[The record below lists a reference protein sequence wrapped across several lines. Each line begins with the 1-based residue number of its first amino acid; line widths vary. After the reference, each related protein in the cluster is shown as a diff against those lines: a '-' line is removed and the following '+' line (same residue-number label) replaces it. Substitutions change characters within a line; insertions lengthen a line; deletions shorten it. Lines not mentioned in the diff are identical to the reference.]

1 MGEVSD
7 GVSQWRERGKRRGA
21 EGAGGVVLERLVA
34 VVTDV
39 LEGWLR
45 DQGLEVLF
53 GGDVVAALGDPRGLE
68 TAGGGDIVGWVEVV
82 NVGLEVGPACVG
94 GVEGREEEAAA
105 AEVVG

>member
-1 MGEVSD
+1 M
-7 GVSQWRERGKRRGA
+7 
-21 EGAGGVVLERLVA
+21 
-34 VVTDV
+34 
-39 LEGWLR
+39 
-45 DQGLEVLF
+45 F

-105 AEVVG
+105 AEVVGLDEAEGLADDLAAGGVEGCGFGSAQDGEVQGTRVT